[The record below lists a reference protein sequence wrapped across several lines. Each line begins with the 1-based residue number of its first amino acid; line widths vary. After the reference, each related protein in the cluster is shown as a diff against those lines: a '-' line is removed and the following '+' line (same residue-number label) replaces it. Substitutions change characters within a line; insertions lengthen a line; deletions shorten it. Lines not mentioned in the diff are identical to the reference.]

1 MKTAGHDEPIDV
13 KLPAAV
19 AAQPLREQVI
29 SALRKAIMEFQ
40 LKPGQRLVERELI
53 EALGV
58 SRTTVRE
65 ALREL
70 ASEGLVTVVPQRGA
84 MVSAPTEEEA
94 LDFYDVR
101 ASLEALIV
109 ERFVDRASASQVM
122 RFEAAVELF
131 AELADAEASINEML
145 AAKDVMFEVLLQ
157 GAGSQ
162 ALRQII
168 EGIQIRVRILRATS
182 MSGPD
187 RVSDSV
193 EELRAVAR
201 AIAAHDGVLAA
212 ELYAEHIR
220 AAAKSAMSQLQGQ
233 RAQ

>member
-1 MKTAGHDEPIDV
+1 MKTAGHDERIDV
-13 KLPAAV
+13 QLPATV

-29 SALRKAIMEFQ
+29 SALRQSIMEFR

-70 ASEGLVTVVPQRGA
+70 ASEGLITVVPQRGA

-109 ERFVDRASASQVM
+109 ERFVDRASPSQVM
-122 RFEAAVELF
+122 RFGAAVESF
-131 AELADAEASINEML
+131 AELAGAGGTITEML

-162 ALRQII
+162 ALRHII
-168 EGIQIRVRILRATS
+168 DGIQVRVRILRATS

-187 RVSDSV
+187 RVAKSV

-201 AIAAHDGVLAA
+201 AIAAHNGVLAA
-212 ELYAEHIR
+212 ELYAQHIR
-220 AAAKSAMSQLQGQ
+220 AAAKSAMSQLQEQ
-233 RAQ
+233 RVH

>member
-1 MKTAGHDEPIDV
+1 MKTAGHEERIDL
-13 KLPAAV
+13 KLPVAAI
-19 AAQPLREQVI
+19 AQPLREQVI
-29 SALRKAIMEFQ
+29 LALRQAIMDFR

-70 ASEGLVTVVPQRGA
+70 ASEGLVTVVPQKGA

-109 ERFVDRASASQVM
+109 ERFVDRASQSQIM
-122 RFEAAVELF
+122 RFGAAVQWF
-131 AELADAEASINEML
+131 AELAGAGASITELL
-145 AAKDVMFEVLLQ
+145 AAKDDMFEILLQ

-168 EGIQIRVRILRATS
+168 EGIQVRVRILRATS
-182 MSGPD
+182 MSGAQ
-187 RVSDSV
+187 RVAQSV
-193 EELRAVAR
+193 EELRAVAG
-201 AIAAHDGVLAA
+201 AVAARDGVLAA

-220 AAAKSAMSQLQGQ
+220 AAAKSAMSQLQEQ
-233 RAQ
+233 RVS